1 MANLKNLIN
10 SDLGEYSVSNDIS
23 PTELAIGVQTEMEHT
38 NDLKIAKEIA
48 LDHLSH
54 HPNYYSELAKA
65 GLSRDFDCKASSG
78 YGDPDAGFNDDS
90 RVGDGPLNNTN
101 MGGTIGDTSD
111 GQVNGR
117 RSEPVHNKTLDIELQ
132 EKVKKSP
139 KPKNPKLW
147 AKAKSLAKSKFDTW
161 PSAYASGWA
170 AKWYKGKGGK
180 WKMSENT
187 KDSSISIEEK
197 SLGENFK
204 KSVNL
209 KNDSNIMKKSRLKD
223 EIKKI
228 VRDSFLKENDD
239 IELSDEETSENETVT
254 ITLDKALA
262 QSLHDVLMSTL
273 QPEEEEDI
281 EGSEETD
288 ELGGSEESELTPVDD
303 INQTLEEP
311 DVDSISEA
319 KRIVSNLK
327 NRKLS

>member
-1 MANLKNLIN
+1 MSNLKNLIKADVGEQPV
-10 SDLGEYSVSNDIS
+10 SDDIN

-54 HPNYYSELAKA
+54 DPEYYSKLAKA

-78 YGDPDAGFNDDS
+78 YGDPDSGFNDVS
-90 RVGDGPLNNTN
+90 RIGNNDLNNTN
-101 MGGTIGDTSD
+101 MGGTIGNTSD
-111 GQVNGR
+111 GQVFGR
-117 RSEPVHNKTLDIELQ
+117 RSEPVHNKTIDIKLN
-132 EKVKKSP
+132 EKKKKSP

-147 AKAKSLAKSKFDTW
+147 AKAISLAKSKFDVW

-170 AKWYKGKGGK
+170 AKWYKGEGGK
-180 WKMSENT
+180 WKMSEN
-187 KDSSISIEEK
+187 DNLE
-197 SLGENFK
+197 ENFK

-209 KNDSNIMKKSRLKD
+209 KINHNIMKKSRLKN

-239 IELSDEETSENETVT
+239 IEISDEETSETVT

-262 QSLHDVLMSTL
+262 QSLHDVLMAAL
-273 QPEEEEDI
+273 QPSDEET
-281 EGSEETD
+281 EGDEGLEVTADETD
-288 ELGGSEESELTPVDD
+288 ELGGSEESELTPVDNIGVSD
-303 INQTLEEP
+303 EESEA
-311 DVDSISEA
+311 DSISEA

-327 NRKLS
+327 NRKS